1 MPLVDD
7 DSPQVRFPPPLIY
20 FGCLLLGL
28 WAGRTLEWPVLV
40 GAWPQTLGW
49 VLVGLGSVLIGAAL
63 GWFFSAGTNPE
74 PWKRD
79 SALVTKGF
87 YRITRNP
94 MYLGMAFASFGIA
107 LVFGSFGAMIGTV
120 VAVLREEDEAPLN
133 VYVPV
138 PDALAKPTVFP
149 LINALLIFVL
159 AS

>member
-49 VLVGLGSVLIGAAL
+49 VLVMLGSVLIGAAL

-79 SALVTKGF
+79 NALVTKGF

-120 VAVLREEDEAPLN
+120 VAVLLVDRFVIAREERHLAHVFGEDYA
-133 VYVPV
+133 VYRKRVRRW
-138 PDALAKPTVFP
+138 
-149 LINALLIFVL
+149 I
-159 AS
+159 

>member
-79 SALVTKGF
+79 NALVTKGF

-94 MYLGMAFASFGIA
+94 MYLGMAFASFGVA
-107 LVFGSFGAMIGTV
+107 LVFGSFGAMIG
-120 VAVLREEDEAPLN
+120 VAVLLVDRFVIAREERHLAHVFGEDDA
-133 VYVPV
+133 VYRKRVRRW
-138 PDALAKPTVFP
+138 
-149 LINALLIFVL
+149 I
-159 AS
+159 

>member
-120 VAVLREEDEAPLN
+120 VAVLLVDRFVIAREERH
-133 VYVPV
+133 
-138 PDALAKPTVFP
+138 LAHVFGEDYAAYRNRVRRW
-149 LINALLIFVL
+149 I
-159 AS
+159 